1 MSAIRR
7 ASKRA
12 TKRVTRSKDRGAAAL
27 ELALL
32 LPIAVVLIVVVFDIG
47 TGFGAARSSA
57 ATARAAA
64 RVVAQDIGS
73 PQADYQAVRAVS
85 SGFTESGDN
94 VDWVVV
100 YKPTPALGAK
110 LPPGC
115 TPPSAGINDVCNVYN
130 KTQIETADPTLFDDG
145 DCAGSI
151 DTAWCPSSRSADDDW
166 IGVAIFGSHERLLGL
181 TSESI
186 GLNDSDDFAMLNLA
200 VFPLYES
207 DAS

>member
-1 MSAIRR
+1 MTVARP
-7 ASKRA
+7 
-12 TKRVTRSKDRGAAAL
+12 KDRGAVVL

-47 TGFGAARSSA
+47 SGFGSARSSA

-64 RVVAQDIGS
+64 RVAAQELGS

-85 SGFTESGDN
+85 TGFTESGDN
-94 VDWVVV
+94 VDFVVV
-100 YKPTPALGAK
+100 YKPTPALGAA
-110 LPPGC
+110 LPAGC
-115 TPPSAGINDVCNVYN
+115 APPSVGVAGVCNVYN
-130 KTQIETADPTLFDDG
+130 KIQIESADPTLFDDG

-151 DTAWCPSSRSADDDW
+151 DTAWCPSTRSADDEW
-166 IGVAIFGSHERLLGL
+166 VGVAVFGSHERLLGL
-181 TSESI
+181 TSASL
-186 GLNDSDDFAMLNLA
+186 GLSNNDDIAMLNQA